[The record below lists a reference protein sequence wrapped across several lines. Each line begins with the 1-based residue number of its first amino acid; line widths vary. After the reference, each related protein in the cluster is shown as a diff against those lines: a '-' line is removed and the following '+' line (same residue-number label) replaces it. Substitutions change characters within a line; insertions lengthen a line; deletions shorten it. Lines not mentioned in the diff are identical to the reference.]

1 MNRWSHVL
9 QDWLIDFFP
18 LSEGSLNS
26 LPCSGFGGMD
36 VKESSP
42 FGTHWLKASL

>member
-1 MNRWSHVL
+1 MEPHFAGLAHR
-9 QDWLIDFFP
+9 FFP

-26 LPCSGFGGMD
+26 LLCSGFGGMD